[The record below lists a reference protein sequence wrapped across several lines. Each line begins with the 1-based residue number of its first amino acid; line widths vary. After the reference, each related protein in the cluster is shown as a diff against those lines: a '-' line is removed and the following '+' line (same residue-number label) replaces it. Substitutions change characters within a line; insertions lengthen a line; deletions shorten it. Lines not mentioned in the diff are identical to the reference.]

1 MNDGG
6 DRIEK
11 TRPRSWSARRETTEA
26 TPEVGTLCPIAAHVS
41 PDASWRLD
49 EVVGGAS
56 LAPSTRAAYRRDLE
70 GFIDHCGASG
80 ITRPAQL
87 GRDDVRAWLRR
98 RADDGLAPATLARS
112 LASVRHLVRWHRRE
126 GTLEGDPTAGLSAPR
141 GAQRLP
147 RVLRADEL
155 GQLLDEDANP
165 ERPTAA
171 RDDAILELLYGSG
184 LRVSELCGIDLGD
197 LDLERGLVRVLGKGS
212 KERLVPVG
220 DAAVAALR
228 AHVASAEAQLVG
240 DGPAHLAAG
249 CGPELFRNARGKRLA
264 PRDVRRI
271 VDRRSPVLTHPHALR
286 HSFATHLLDGGADLR
301 SVQELL
307 GHADL
312 ETTQIYTHVS
322 RERMRAAV
330 HSAHPRA

>member
-1 MNDGG
+1 M
-6 DRIEK
+6 
-11 TRPRSWSARRETTEA
+11 
-26 TPEVGTLCPIAAHVS
+26 
-41 PDASWRLD
+41 
-49 EVVGGAS
+49 VGGAS
-56 LAPSTRAAYRRDLE
+56 LAPSTRAAYRRDLAA
-70 GFIDHCGASG
+70 FIEHCDASG
-80 ITRPAQL
+80 VAGPAQL
-87 GRDDVRAWLRR
+87 ERDDVRAWLRS
-98 RADDGLAPATLARS
+98 RAADGLAPATLARS

-126 GTLEGDPTAGLSAPR
+126 GTIESDPTAGLSAPR

-155 GQLLDEDANP
+155 GQLLDENTHPDHPA
-165 ERPTAA
+165 AA
-171 RDDAILELLYGSG
+171 RDDAVLELLYGSG
-184 LRVSELCGIDLGD
+184 LRVSELCGIDVGD
-197 LDLERGLVRVLGKGS
+197 LDLGRGLVRVLGKGS

-220 DAAVAALR
+220 DAAVAAIR
-228 AHVASAEAQLVG
+228 
-240 DGPAHLAAG
+240 AHLAGAASVPANDDRAHQAAT

-271 VDRRSPVLTHPHALR
+271 VDRRSPVPTHPHALR

-322 RERMRAAV
+322 RERMRSAV
-330 HSAHPRA
+330 RSAHPRA